1 MQSRIRGNSI
11 PLWRQ
16 NIMRQA
22 SLRVLY
28 NPSVASGRTQAGDF
42 SLEPTPASI
51 EVDELPWLGRRVPN
65 GYWDTRHNRLLYLN
79 WLGRQCGFTK
89 PEDWYGLRKHHFQQH
104 GGGGLFRNEYQSSV
118 LKAMRDFLPNYDWKP
133 WLFGGAPNGYWKV
146 RENRVRYMNW
156 LGELLNI
163 KQPEDW
169 YHVTGADF
177 FNNHGGGLLNNHFN
191 ASVQAL
197 VADFLPDFDWKP
209 WCFASVPQ
217 SYWRSQ
223 SHRREY
229 LSWLGGQLGFQKSGD
244 WSRLKRE
251 HFYRNGGSGLLV
263 SYYHGS
269 ARMAVRE
276 YF

>member
-1 MQSRIRGNSI
+1 
-11 PLWRQ
+11 
-16 NIMRQA
+16 MRQA
-22 SLRVLY
+22 SVKILY
-28 NPSVASGRTQAGDF
+28 NPSAPSGRTQADNF
-42 SLEPTPASI
+42 SLAPAPASI
-51 EVDELPWLGRRVPN
+51 EVEDLPWLGRRVPN

-146 RENRVRYMNW
+146 RENRVRYMKW
-156 LGELLNI
+156 LEQLLNI
-163 KQPEDW
+163 EQPSDW

-197 VADFLPDFDWKP
+197 VSDYLPDFDWKP

-217 SYWRSQ
+217 SYWRSLG
-223 SHRREY
+223 HRREY
-229 LSWLGGQLGFQKSGD
+229 LTWLGGKLGFQESDD

-251 HFYRNGGSGLLV
+251 HFYSHGGSGLLV

-276 YF
+276 YFDGVAKSA